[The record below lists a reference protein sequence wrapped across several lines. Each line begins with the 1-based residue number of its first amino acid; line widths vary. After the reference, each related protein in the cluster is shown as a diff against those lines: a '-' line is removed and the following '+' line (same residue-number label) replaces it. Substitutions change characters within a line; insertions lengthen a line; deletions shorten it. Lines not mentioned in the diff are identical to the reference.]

1 MAVSFNCAGTV
12 YAQRSISF
20 QDNNHV
26 VSSKPKLTINTSLTP
41 HSSDYDTVESMESLF
56 YDADDE
62 SSCERKMY
70 SSDSEEDSEFE
81 EPRSSRYTSI
91 SRSRVTK
98 AQANEICNLHYISL
112 VEMRM
117 KYQDQVPTMNWQ
129 GASPTEEFLASRRVA
144 VPQTPR
150 NAGENRFTENLTPQ
164 VDATSLYT
172 IGDGDM
178 EIDWVE
184 AGRPAGQSDSPPPS
198 YHDHIFGD
206 IMRDYVMGEG

>member
-1 MAVSFNCAGTV
+1 
-12 YAQRSISF
+12 
-20 QDNNHV
+20 
-26 VSSKPKLTINTSLTP
+26 
-41 HSSDYDTVESMESLF
+41 
-56 YDADDE
+56 
-62 SSCERKMY
+62 
-70 SSDSEEDSEFE
+70 
-81 EPRSSRYTSI
+81 
-91 SRSRVTK
+91 
-98 AQANEICNLHYISL
+98 
-112 VEMRM
+112 
-117 KYQDQVPTMNWQ
+117 MNWQ
-129 GASPTEEFLASRRVA
+129 GTSPTEEFLASRRVA

-184 AGRPAGQSDSPPPS
+184 AGRPAGQSDSLPPS